1 MFSSGAI
8 AASFVD
14 PVIAEFSFTA
24 GTLTELG
31 SKDVLRGYQVSS
43 LSGFSFGSSIS
54 PSTITVANGHTADTD
69 TGGGSTISFAAPALF
84 ERDPNSGAAN
94 SVFLSLYFPN
104 ESASVPANTDANFFK
119 SLRIINNA
127 NSTEAT
133 ILRSD
138 MTFASNTDSTGTG
151 YRVSFTKT
159 QTINMG
165 TSGTRTI
172 QLRSD

>member
-1 MFSSGAI
+1 MFSTGVI
-8 AASFVD
+8 ASFVD
-14 PVIAEFSFTA
+14 PVIAEFSFTV
-24 GTLTELG
+24 GSLTELG
-31 SKDVLRGYQVSS
+31 SKDVLRGYQAGGLVA
-43 LSGFSFGSSIS
+43 FNFGSSIS
-54 PSTITVANGHTADTD
+54 PTEITVANGHTADLD
-69 TGGGSTISFAAPALF
+69 TGGGYTISFVGSALY
-84 ERDPNSGAAN
+84 ERDPNSGGAN

-104 ESASVPANTDANFFK
+104 ETASVPANTDANFFK

-133 ILRSD
+133 IQRSD

-151 YRVSFTKT
+151 YRAAFGKT